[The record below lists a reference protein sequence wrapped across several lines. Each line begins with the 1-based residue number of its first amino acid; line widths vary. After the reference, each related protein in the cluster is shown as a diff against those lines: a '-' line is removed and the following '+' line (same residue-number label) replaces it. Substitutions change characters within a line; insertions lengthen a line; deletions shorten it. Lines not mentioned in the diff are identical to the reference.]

1 MRGKHLILGLV
12 LVLGAATLVWASETM
27 SVQVKE
33 GRLYASPSFLSKL
46 IATMSYGAKLQV
58 EEEKGAWR
66 QVRTKK
72 GTQGW
77 MHVSAL
83 TEKTLSLQ
91 AGSAQA
97 SSGASREE
105 MTLAGK
111 GFNKQVEARYRS
123 QHKALNY
130 GAVDKMEKAYPVSV
144 AQVTKFIQTG
154 GLHAPKNVVPP
165 VPKGGGQ
172 TDGMSDMEGGGQ

>member
-1 MRGKHLILGLV
+1 MQAKRWILGLL

-46 IATMSYGAKLQV
+46 QATLPYGAKLQV

-66 QVRTKK
+66 QVSSPK
-72 GTQGW
+72 GKGW
-77 MHVSAL
+77 MHISAL
-83 TEKTLSLQ
+83 TEKEIALR
-91 AGSAQA
+91 AGDGAVARGA
-97 SSGASREE
+97 SSEE

-111 GFNKQVEARYRS
+111 GFNKQVEAQYRS
-123 QHKALNY
+123 QNKGLNY
-130 GAVDKMEKAYPVSV
+130 GAVDKMEKSYHVTV
-144 AQVTKFIQTG
+144 AQIEHFIQAG

-165 VPKGGGQ
+165 APKGGVQSG
-172 TDGMSDMEGGGQ
+172 GPSDMEGGVQ